1 MNDFVAL
8 PFQVPQ
14 AQDLLHH
21 AFSNR
26 PNIIT
31 NSPESI
37 PHIIRMA
44 PPDPLPA
51 DPRVLAAAVPRSKN
65 WPWYQESIGDK
76 LTPTVRVLLEDYSGI
91 PSEDVESHVY
101 QIVCTNMRSSPRCDY
116 TFLHTVKHRLADYI
130 TPLIHQYGSGAAGMS
145 MAIRLPISQHRGV
158 L

>member
-1 MNDFVAL
+1 MWYSGANVLGLSCLCIHVCPFPSAHFTFTICALPGVIQAEMNDVVAL

-21 AFSNR
+21 TFSNQ

-51 DPRVLAAAVPRSKN
+51 DPRVLAAGVPRSKN

-101 QIVCTNMRSSPRCDY
+101 QIVCAPMRSSSRCN
-116 TFLHTVKHRLADYI
+116 
-130 TPLIHQYGSGAAGMS
+130 
-145 MAIRLPISQHRGV
+145 
-158 L
+158 